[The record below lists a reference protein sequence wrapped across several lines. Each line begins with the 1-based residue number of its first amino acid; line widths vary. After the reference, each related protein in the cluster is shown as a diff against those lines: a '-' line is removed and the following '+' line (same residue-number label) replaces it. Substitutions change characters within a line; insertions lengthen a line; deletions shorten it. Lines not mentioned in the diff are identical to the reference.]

1 MVCQFKCYIVL
12 VLFCLNFQLR
22 DICAHA
28 RLVSVFDKDH
38 CLDET
43 HEGGHQDKI
52 DGSKQEDESDS
63 LNNDRVTESSSKS
76 SVLEEVIESIAN
88 EQIYEESG
96 NTTQYEK
103 ASYVIRS
110 QLPERGET
118 GGGAVD
124 VYDLTSPETPKVLGS
139 DNKDG
144 GETYEKPPG
153 NKHHSEINF
162 SENKSESDNEFLD
175 NHSIKSPEISKHPD
189 LLSSDV
195 RVQGFMKSHIDVP
208 VDSSTIS
215 ILAEQLTVVEHPH
228 AERLKTDMDSKSV
241 NPPEKLTMEETIGSI
256 WKEGDNHDKYKQDI
270 RPAVSRGFLDDE
282 IPTPLKLVMDEDV
295 SSNKITE
302 LSAPTEPPVSESDI
316 RTHNISVPIEQLEN
330 TTENSSATLFSTT
343 GVLLE
348 INKNKAEDVKD
359 IITELKSIDMDSKIM
374 KNRNENETFSD
385 NETRM
390 QEKELEQEKL
400 PVPERYYAFNLVGK
414 DDVEQSYSN
423 RQKEMTDFNEPS
435 QSLRDY
441 EDSFDEYKEIV
452 KRPLNDYE
460 TFSKKKNDPGVLFED
475 CPDCDLRLLP
485 IRPSEQRIAPD
496 VEEETLT
503 SPKIRFAELPEGR
516 DLQINSLGLS
526 DGIFVFSYLSEF
538 LSWIQPNEFPVELLR
553 DALKSQITLFS
564 LIMQSLRVEA
574 GFVACLVLGVL
585 LALAVPVVVLSH
597 ACYRMG
603 GREDEQEAGGNCGR
617 RTLVF
622 ILELLLIL
630 MFAGM
635 VAMFVTNEQ
644 FSSAVVQSSNVLQT
658 SLSDVSAFVH
668 NSHLQLHFL
677 VTQSIDQTIQAIFA
691 DLDNVDSLLGRPI
704 QREMV
709 RETGIDV
716 ALDSLSDLTRE
727 AKTTTQQVERF
738 LDDTRLVQ
746 EMLTSSRDK
755 LSDLRQQV
763 ELFRRACGPRD
774 RMLCDTI
781 DASGLDITLQ
791 LNRIK
796 ADERLNRMRR
806 MGGVGL
812 ELAVADAKE
821 HFVSVPTRVESETRD
836 AREAVRR
843 QLNRQRADVDDK
855 SRGLEQFARD
865 VASKVSEAKY
875 DTSFWMQD
883 LDQFEYW
890 RWIICMG
897 GGAAVLMI
905 WTMLL
910 CSMCCGCCGSEK
922 AAGPTI
928 LVTIVLVC
936 LFTTALWTVALVGML
951 VGGHGEVFVC
961 RPLYDEPEFHVI
973 SRLVDQP
980 GVFYSEPRGGFIAN
994 VLYGN
999 DTLDVPIKQLLEDC
1013 HENRAIYPTMGLHR
1027 LFDIEA
1033 AVDQHRWDG
1042 VSTHLRAIRANL
1054 SSLEVLSP
1062 VLQDQLADLLTS
1074 LSVNFTEHRIQM
1086 SKPVTGKDLDS
1097 FAKQLDNIGNQMRDL
1112 ATASRMETLSSRA
1125 RRLIDTHIRPLEGKK
1140 DNLVYQLTALEV
1152 QTGPL
1157 QRQVNQSLSHL
1168 KTIQFFVNSQGET
1181 IAQRKSREYVD
1192 RLLSYLDQLRDHV
1205 ISSAQNNVARC
1216 RPLWDIFH
1224 NTRLF
1229 LCRHTM
1235 DPLNGYWFATMW
1247 CLVVLL
1253 AATPVCLKLVDYY
1266 RARGSRSSGSPTE
1279 NLMISEQGTGWS
1291 SPGNTTETTNE
1302 NW

>member
-1 MVCQFKCYIVL
+1 MVVTKVTVCCSFSVFTIHCLHTFIAAALASVELSQIVMKDENIFTSMQSTVSFQRYVFLSKHGIFKKRCSAGQTSSRTTSPVTACGSTVRFQSVLFYKSVTKLERIMVCQFKCYIVL

-43 HEGGHQDKI
+43 HEGGQQDKI

-144 GETYEKPPG
+144 GETYENPPG

-162 SENKSESDNEFLD
+162 NENKSESDNESLD

-256 WKEGDNHDKYKQDI
+256 WKEGDNHDKYKQDV

-316 RTHNISVPIEQLEN
+316 RTHNISGPIEKLEN

-538 LSWIQPNEFPVELLR
+538 LSWIQPNEFPVEVMPEVSGAVPEVSGVREKTAYVRNQKQKWSLTIITIVLIAVISQKAVTNAANQTLISGSDCRDNGFVTRLTERARLPELLR

-716 ALDSLSDLTRE
+716 ALDSLSDLTR
-727 AKTTTQQVERF
+727 
-738 LDDTRLVQ
+738 
-746 EMLTSSRDK
+746 
-755 LSDLRQQV
+755 
-763 ELFRRACGPRD
+763 
-774 RMLCDTI
+774 
-781 DASGLDITLQ
+781 
-791 LNRIK
+791 
-796 ADERLNRMRR
+796 
-806 MGGVGL
+806 GG
-812 ELAVADAKE
+812 
-821 HFVSVPTRVESETRD
+821 
-836 AREAVRR
+836 
-843 QLNRQRADVDDK
+843 
-855 SRGLEQFARD
+855 
-865 VASKVSEAKY
+865 
-875 DTSFWMQD
+875 
-883 LDQFEYW
+883 
-890 RWIICMG
+890 
-897 GGAAVLMI
+897 
-905 WTMLL
+905 
-910 CSMCCGCCGSEK
+910 
-922 AAGPTI
+922 
-928 LVTIVLVC
+928 
-936 LFTTALWTVALVGML
+936 
-951 VGGHGEVFVC
+951 
-961 RPLYDEPEFHVI
+961 
-973 SRLVDQP
+973 
-980 GVFYSEPRGGFIAN
+980 
-994 VLYGN
+994 
-999 DTLDVPIKQLLEDC
+999 
-1013 HENRAIYPTMGLHR
+1013 
-1027 LFDIEA
+1027 
-1033 AVDQHRWDG
+1033 
-1042 VSTHLRAIRANL
+1042 
-1054 SSLEVLSP
+1054 
-1062 VLQDQLADLLTS
+1062 
-1074 LSVNFTEHRIQM
+1074 
-1086 SKPVTGKDLDS
+1086 
-1097 FAKQLDNIGNQMRDL
+1097 
-1112 ATASRMETLSSRA
+1112 
-1125 RRLIDTHIRPLEGKK
+1125 
-1140 DNLVYQLTALEV
+1140 
-1152 QTGPL
+1152 
-1157 QRQVNQSLSHL
+1157 
-1168 KTIQFFVNSQGET
+1168 
-1181 IAQRKSREYVD
+1181 
-1192 RLLSYLDQLRDHV
+1192 
-1205 ISSAQNNVARC
+1205 
-1216 RPLWDIFH
+1216 
-1224 NTRLF
+1224 
-1229 LCRHTM
+1229 
-1235 DPLNGYWFATMW
+1235 
-1247 CLVVLL
+1247 
-1253 AATPVCLKLVDYY
+1253 
-1266 RARGSRSSGSPTE
+1266 
-1279 NLMISEQGTGWS
+1279 
-1291 SPGNTTETTNE
+1291 
-1302 NW
+1302 